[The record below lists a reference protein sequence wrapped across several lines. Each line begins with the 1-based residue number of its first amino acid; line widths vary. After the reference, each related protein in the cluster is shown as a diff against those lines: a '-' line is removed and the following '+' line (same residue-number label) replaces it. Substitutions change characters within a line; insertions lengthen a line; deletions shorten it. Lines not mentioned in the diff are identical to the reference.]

1 MAFDWAKV
9 DGYRE
14 DMTPEEKIAL
24 LASYVEPQT
33 GEATR
38 WKTQFDKVS
47 SELAAT
53 KKQLKAKQTEE
64 EQKDAE
70 RAEKEKE
77 ILEELNELRRE
88 RTVNQHKQSFMEQK
102 YDSETA
108 EAMAKAI
115 ADGDMEGM
123 FKALKKGNEGM
134 EQTIK
139 TELLRST
146 PKPKTGDHDHEELSD
161 GEALAKKIGGMR
173 AAADKAT
180 NDVLS
185 HYK

>member
-9 DGYRE
+9 EGYRE
-14 DMTPEEKIAL
+14 DMTPEEKIEL

-33 GEATR
+33 DGAAK
-38 WKTQFDKVS
+38 WKAQFDKAS
-47 SELAAT
+47 SELAAA

-64 EQKDAE
+64 EQKEAE
-70 RAEKEKE
+70 RAENEKKV
-77 ILEELNELRRE
+77 LDELNELRKE
-88 RTVNQHKQSFMEQK
+88 RTVNQYKQSFMEQK
-102 YDSETA
+102 YDAETA
-108 EAMAKAI
+108 ETMAKAI
-115 ADGDMEGM
+115 ADGDMSGM

-139 TELLRST
+139 TELLRGT
-146 PKPKTGDHDHEELSD
+146 PKPGSGDPDPEKLSD
-161 GEALAKKIGGMR
+161 GEVLAKKIGGMR

-180 NDVLS
+180 SDVLS

>member
-9 DGYRE
+9 EGYRE

-33 GEATR
+33 DGAAK
-38 WKTQFDKVS
+38 WKAQFDKAS
-47 SELAAT
+47 SELAAA

-64 EQKDAE
+64 EQKEAE
-70 RAEKEKE
+70 RAENEKKV
-77 ILEELNELRRE
+77 LDELNELRKE
-88 RTVNQHKQSFMEQK
+88 RTVNQYKQSFMEQK
-102 YDSETA
+102 YDAETA

-115 ADGDMEGM
+115 ADGDMSGM

-139 TELLRST
+139 TELLRGT
-146 PKPKTGDHDHEELSD
+146 PKPGGGDPDSEKLSD

-180 NDVLS
+180 SDVLS